1 MTRSR
6 LLGGSAA
13 FLFAG
18 LGPRILLAPDGGA
31 GAGGDA
37 GAAAGAAGGTGGTP
51 DAAGAAGGAAA
62 AAGQAGGGDSGGAAA
77 YRPDGLPDHMAGAT
91 DKETIDKLFTANKG
105 FRDSQAKFEPAPA
118 DAAGYAIDWDDKV
131 KPFMADIGDDKF
143 FAGIKEDLLAAGM
156 GNKQASTF
164 LNRAFGRML
173 DMDLVEKQVDVEAE
187 KLKLTPADARGLP
200 PAERDA
206 AIVRRVANNTAFVE
220 SFVGR
225 GFDAE
230 AAKAINAELAAF
242 PELNQFVEF
251 LRHGQNVNP
260 APGGN
265 APSGVTQADLEK
277 RMADPRQRFGTPQY
291 DAEFAR
297 ETDRLFRQLHGG

>member
-6 LLGGSAA
+6 LLGSSAA

-18 LGPRILLAPDGGA
+18 LGPRILLAPDDGG
-31 GAGGDA
+31 GAGGD
-37 GAAAGAAGGTGGTP
+37 P
-51 DAAGAAGGAAA
+51 P
-62 AAGQAGGGDSGGAAA
+62 AGGGDGKPAGGGAPGGGAPPAA
-77 YRPDGLPDHMAGAT
+77 VKPEGGDPAAPYRPEGLPDHLVGASE
-91 DKETIDKLFTANKG
+91 KETIDKLWTAQKG
-105 FRDSQAKFEPAPA
+105 YRDAQAKYEPPPA
-118 DAAGYAIDWDDKV
+118 DVSGYTFEWSDAV
-131 KPFMADIGDDKF
+131 KPYAADLGEDKF
-143 FAGIKEDLLAAGM
+143 FAGVKEDALAAGL
-156 GNKQASTF
+156 GPKQAGAF
-164 LNRAFGRML
+164 LDKVMGRMIS
-173 DMDLVEKQVDVEAE
+173 MDLVDKPVDVEAE
-187 KLKLTPADARGLP
+187 KAKMAPVDARGLA

-206 AIVRRVANNTAFVE
+206 AITRRIQTNTAFVD

-260 APGGN
+260 APGGSP
-265 APSGVTQADLEK
+265 PSGVTQADLEK

-291 DAEFAR
+291 DADFAK
-297 ETDRLFRQLHGG
+297 ETDRLFKALHGG